1 MAGLT
6 QNVEEESS
14 SHVEHL
20 EFNRKASENEASD
33 LSLGCN
39 VTQKKIRGGDM
50 YVSAEGHS

>member
-39 VTQKKIRGGDM
+39 VTQKIRGGDM

>member
-39 VTQKKIRGGDM
+39 VTQKIRGAEM
-50 YVSAEGHS
+50 YVSAQANS